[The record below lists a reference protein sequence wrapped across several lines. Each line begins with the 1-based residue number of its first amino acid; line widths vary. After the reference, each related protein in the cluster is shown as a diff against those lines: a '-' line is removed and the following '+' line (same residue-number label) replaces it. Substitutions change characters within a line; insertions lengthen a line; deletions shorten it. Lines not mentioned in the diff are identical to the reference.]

1 MLKMIASRLTRLVLT
16 VLVVTFVTFT
26 LTNVLPGDAVNA
38 LIPIEAQQDREFVEQ
53 VREEW
58 GLNDPLIV
66 RYGRWL
72 GDAVQGDL
80 GRSLVTGQPVT
91 DEITHRLPI
100 TLEIMVVAVGF
111 SLLVAVPLGAFT
123 GYREGR
129 RSDRVF
135 SGVAQAGLSLP
146 SFVTGLI
153 LIYVFA
159 LKLHW
164 FPAVGW
170 NRLSNG
176 IGPNLKTVALPA
188 LALAITEIAVYTRVL
203 RSDMIAT
210 LKENY
215 ILSARAKGLT
225 DRFILFRHG
234 LRPSLLTLVTV
245 VGLNIGFLIGGSL
258 VIEYLFAIPG
268 LGKRLFSAIQQRD
281 FMMVQAITILI
292 TVFYVVVN
300 TITDLTYMVV
310 DPRIRKTN

>member
-16 VLVVTFVTFT
+16 VLVVTFVTFF

-38 LIPIEAQQDREFVEQ
+38 LIPIDAQQDREFVEQ
-53 VREEW
+53 IREEW

-100 TLEIMVVAVGF
+100 TFEIMVVTVGF

-129 RSDRVF
+129 KSDRVF

-159 LKLHW
+159 LKLQW

-245 VGLNIGFLIGGSL
+245 VGLNIAALLGGVL

-268 LGKRLFSAIQQRD
+268 IGKRLFSAIQQRD
-281 FMMVQAITILI
+281 FMMVQAITMLI

-310 DPRIRKTN
+310 DPRIRRTN

>member
-1 MLKMIASRLTRLVLT
+1 MPKFIASRLTRLVLT
-16 VLVVTFVTFT
+16 VLVVTFVTFVGV
-26 LTNVLPGDAVNA
+26 NVLPGDAINA
-38 LIPIEAQQDREFVEQ
+38 LIPIEGQQDREFVER

-58 GLNDPLIV
+58 GLNDPMIV

-72 GDAVQGDL
+72 GNAVQGDL
-80 GRSLVTGQPVT
+80 GDSIVTGQAVT

-100 TLEIMVVAVGF
+100 TLEIMFVAVGF

-129 RSDRVF
+129 RSDRVV
-135 SGVAQAGLSLP
+135 SGIAQAGLSLP

-159 LKLHW
+159 LKLQW

-176 IGPNLKTVALPA
+176 IGPNLKSVALPA

-245 VGLNIGFLIGGSL
+245 VGLNIAALLGGVL

-268 LGKRLFSAIQQRD
+268 IGKRLFSAIQQRD
-281 FMMVQAITILI
+281 FMMVQAITMLI

-310 DPRIRKTN
+310 DPRIRRTN

>member
-16 VLVVTFVTFT
+16 VLVVTFATFT

-38 LIPIEAQQDREFVEQ
+38 LIPIDAQQDREFVEQ
-53 VREEW
+53 IREEW

-129 RSDRVF
+129 KSDRVF

-159 LKLHW
+159 LKLQW

-176 IGPNLKTVALPA
+176 IGPNLKSVALPA

-203 RSDMIAT
+203 RSDMIHT

-245 VGLNIGFLIGGSL
+245 VGLNIAALLGGVL

-268 LGKRLFSAIQQRD
+268 IGKRLFSAIQQRD

>member
-1 MLKMIASRLTRLVLT
+1 MPKFIASRLTRLVLT
-16 VLVVTFVTFT
+16 VLVVTFVTFVGV
-26 LTNVLPGDAVNA
+26 NVLPGDAINA
-38 LIPIEAQQDREFVEQ
+38 LIPIEGQQDREFVER

-58 GLNDPLIV
+58 GLNDPMIV

-80 GRSLVTGQPVT
+80 GDSIVTGQAVT

-100 TLEIMVVAVGF
+100 TLEIMAVAVGL
-111 SLLVAVPLGAFT
+111 SLLIAVPLGAFT

-129 RSDRVF
+129 RSDRVV

-159 LKLHW
+159 LKLQW

-245 VGLNIGFLIGGSL
+245 VGLNIAALLGGVL

-268 LGKRLFSAIQQRD
+268 IGKRLFSAIQQRD
-281 FMMVQAITILI
+281 FMMVQAITMLI

-310 DPRIRKTN
+310 DPRIRRTN

>member
-16 VLVVTFVTFT
+16 VLVVTFVTFF

-38 LIPIEAQQDREFVEQ
+38 LIPIDAQQDREFVEQ
-53 VREEW
+53 IREEW

-129 RSDRVF
+129 KSDRVF

-159 LKLHW
+159 LKLQW

-176 IGPNLKTVALPA
+176 IGPNLKSVALPA

-203 RSDMIAT
+203 RSDMIHT

-245 VGLNIGFLIGGSL
+245 VGLNIAALLGGVL

-310 DPRIRKTN
+310 DPRIRRTN

>member
-1 MLKMIASRLTRLVLT
+1 MSKLIAGRLTRLVLT
-16 VLVVTFVTFT
+16 LLVVSFVTFVGV
-26 LTNVLPGDAVNA
+26 NVLPGDAINA
-38 LIPIEAQQDREFVEQ
+38 LIPVEAQQDQEFVEQ

-58 GLNDPLIV
+58 GLNDPMIV

-80 GRSLVTGQPVT
+80 GDSIVTGQPVT

-100 TLEIMVVAVGF
+100 TLEIMFVAIGL
-111 SLLVAVPLGAFT
+111 SLLLAIPIGLLSA
-123 GYREGR
+123 YREGR
-129 RSDRVF
+129 RPDRVI
-135 SGVAQAGLSLP
+135 SGAAQVGLSMP
-146 SFVTGLI
+146 IFVTGLI

-164 FPAVGW
+164 FPATGW

-188 LALAITEIAVYTRVL
+188 LSLAITEVAVYTRVL
-203 RSDMIAT
+203 RSDVITT

-225 DRFILFRHG
+225 DRYILFRHG

-245 VGLNIGFLIGGSL
+245 VGLSVGTLIGGTL
-258 VIEYLFAIPG
+258 VVEYLFAIPG
-268 LGKRLFSAIQQRD
+268 LGKRIFSAIYQRD
-281 FMMVQAITILI
+281 FMMVQGITILI
-292 TVFYVVVN
+292 TAFYVVIN
-300 TITDLTYMVV
+300 TVVDLAYMVV
-310 DPRIRKTN
+310 DPRIRRAS

>member
-16 VLVVTFVTFT
+16 VLVVTFATFT
-26 LTNVLPGDAVNA
+26 LPNVLPGDAVNA
-38 LIPIEAQQDREFVEQ
+38 LIPIDAQQDRALVEPL
-53 VREEW
+53 RAAW

-129 RSDRVF
+129 RSDRVV

-159 LKLHW
+159 LKLQW

-245 VGLNIGFLIGGSL
+245 VGLNIAALLGGVL

-268 LGKRLFSAIQQRD
+268 IGKRLFSAIQQRD
-281 FMMVQAITILI
+281 FMMVQAITMLI

-310 DPRIRKTN
+310 DPRIRRTN

>member
-1 MLKMIASRLTRLVLT
+1 MPKFIASRLTRLVLT
-16 VLVVTFVTFT
+16 VLVVTFVTFVGV
-26 LTNVLPGDAVNA
+26 NVLPGDAINA
-38 LIPIEAQQDREFVEQ
+38 LIPIQSQTDREFVEQ

-58 GLNDPLIV
+58 GLNDPMIV

-72 GDAVQGDL
+72 GDAVQGAL
-80 GRSLVTGQPVT
+80 GDSIVTGQAVT

-100 TLEIMVVAVGF
+100 TLEIMAVAVGL
-111 SLLVAVPLGAFT
+111 SLLIAVPLGAFT

-129 RSDRVF
+129 RSDRVV

-159 LKLHW
+159 LKLQW

-245 VGLNIGFLIGGSL
+245 VGLNIAALLGGVL

-268 LGKRLFSAIQQRD
+268 IGKRLFSAIQQRD
-281 FMMVQAITILI
+281 FMMVQAITMLI

-310 DPRIRKTN
+310 DTRIRRTN

>member
-1 MLKMIASRLTRLVLT
+1 MA
-16 VLVVTFVTFT
+16 
-26 LTNVLPGDAVNA
+26 
-38 LIPIEAQQDREFVEQ
+38 
-53 VREEW
+53 
-58 GLNDPLIV
+58 
-66 RYGRWL
+66 
-72 GDAVQGDL
+72 
-80 GRSLVTGQPVT
+80 
-91 DEITHRLPI
+91 
-100 TLEIMVVAVGF
+100 VAVGF
-111 SLLVAVPLGAFT
+111 SLLVAVPLGAFA

-129 RSDRVF
+129 RSDRLV
-135 SGVAQAGLSLP
+135 SGFAQAGLSLP
-146 SFVTGLI
+146 VFVTGLI

-159 LKLHW
+159 LRLHW

-170 NRLSNG
+170 NRLSDG
-176 IGPNLKTVALPA
+176 LGPNLKSVALPA
-188 LALAITEIAVYTRVL
+188 LSLAVTEIAVYTRVL

-292 TVFYVVVN
+292 TVFYVIVN
-300 TITDLTYMVV
+300 TATDLVYMVV
-310 DPRIRKTN
+310 DPRIRRTN

>member
-16 VLVVTFVTFT
+16 VLAVTFATFM

-38 LIPIEAQQDREFVEQ
+38 LIPIDAQQDQEFVEQ
-53 VREEW
+53 IREEW

-100 TLEIMVVAVGF
+100 TLEIMVVTVGL

-123 GYREGR
+123 GYQEGR

-135 SGVAQAGLSLP
+135 SGLAQAGLSLP
-146 SFVTGLI
+146 SFVTALI

-159 LKLHW
+159 LKLQW

-188 LALAITEIAVYTRVL
+188 LALAITEIAVYTRLL
-203 RSDMIAT
+203 RSDMIVT

-245 VGLNIGFLIGGSL
+245 VGLHIAALLGGVL

-268 LGKRLFSAIQQRD
+268 IGKRLFSAIQQRD
-281 FMMVQAITILI
+281 FMMVQAITMLI

-310 DPRIRKTN
+310 DPRIRRTN

>member
-16 VLVVTFVTFT
+16 VLVVTFATFT

-38 LIPIEAQQDREFVEQ
+38 LIPIDAQQDREFVEQ
-53 VREEW
+53 IREEW

-129 RSDRVF
+129 KSDRVF

-176 IGPNLKTVALPA
+176 IGPNLKSVALPA

-203 RSDMIAT
+203 RSDMIHT

-245 VGLNIGFLIGGSL
+245 VGLNIAALLGGVL

-268 LGKRLFSAIQQRD
+268 IGKRLFSAIQQRD

>member
-1 MLKMIASRLTRLVLT
+1 MPKFIASRLTRLVLT
-16 VLVVTFVTFT
+16 VLVVTFVTFVGV
-26 LTNVLPGDAVNA
+26 NVLPGDAINA
-38 LIPIEAQQDREFVEQ
+38 LIPIQSQTDREFVEQ

-58 GLNDPLIV
+58 GLNDPMIV

-80 GRSLVTGQPVT
+80 GDSIVTGQAVT

-100 TLEIMVVAVGF
+100 TLEIMAVAVGL
-111 SLLVAVPLGAFT
+111 SLLIAVPLGAFT

-129 RSDRVF
+129 RSDRVV

-159 LKLHW
+159 LKLQW

-245 VGLNIGFLIGGSL
+245 VGLNIAALLGGVL

-268 LGKRLFSAIQQRD
+268 IGKRLFSAIQQRD
-281 FMMVQAITILI
+281 FMMVQAITMLI

-300 TITDLTYMVV
+300 TITALTYMVV
-310 DPRIRKTN
+310 APRIRRTN

>member
-1 MLKMIASRLTRLVLT
+1 MPKFIASRLTRLVLT
-16 VLVVTFVTFT
+16 VLVVTFVTFVGV
-26 LTNVLPGDAVNA
+26 NVLPGDAINA
-38 LIPIEAQQDREFVEQ
+38 LIPIQSQTDREFVEQ

-58 GLNDPLIV
+58 GLNDPMIV

-80 GRSLVTGQPVT
+80 GDSIVTGQAVT

-100 TLEIMVVAVGF
+100 TLEIMAAAVGL
-111 SLLVAVPLGAFT
+111 SLLIAVPLGAFT

-129 RSDRVF
+129 RSDRVV

-159 LKLHW
+159 LKLQW

-245 VGLNIGFLIGGSL
+245 VGLNIAALLGGVL

-268 LGKRLFSAIQQRD
+268 IGKRLFSAIQQRD
-281 FMMVQAITILI
+281 FMMVQAITMLI

-310 DPRIRKTN
+310 APRIRRTN

>member
-16 VLVVTFVTFT
+16 VLVVTFVTFF

-38 LIPIEAQQDREFVEQ
+38 LIPIDAQQDREFVEQ
-53 VREEW
+53 IREEW

-129 RSDRVF
+129 KSDRVF

-159 LKLHW
+159 LKLQW

-176 IGPNLKTVALPA
+176 IGPNLKSVALPA

-203 RSDMIAT
+203 RSDMIHT

-245 VGLNIGFLIGGSL
+245 VGLNIAALLGGVL

-268 LGKRLFSAIQQRD
+268 IGKRLFSAIQQRD

-310 DPRIRKTN
+310 DPRIRRTN

>member
-16 VLVVTFVTFT
+16 VLVVTFATFT
-26 LTNVLPGDAVNA
+26 LTNVLQGDAVNA
-38 LIPIEAQQDREFVEQ
+38 LIPIDAQQDREFVEQ
-53 VREEW
+53 IREEW

-100 TLEIMVVAVGF
+100 TFEIMVVTVGF

-129 RSDRVF
+129 KSDRVF

-159 LKLHW
+159 LKLQW

-176 IGPNLKTVALPA
+176 IGPNLKSVALPA

-203 RSDMIAT
+203 RSDMIHT

-245 VGLNIGFLIGGSL
+245 VGLNIAALLGGVL

-268 LGKRLFSAIQQRD
+268 IGKRLFSAIQQRD

-310 DPRIRKTN
+310 DPRIRRTN

>member
-1 MLKMIASRLTRLVLT
+1 MSKMIAGRLTRLVLT
-16 VLVVTFVTFT
+16 LLVVSFVTFVGV
-26 LTNVLPGDAVNA
+26 NVLPGDAINA
-38 LIPIEAQQDREFVEQ
+38 LIPVEAQQDQEFVEQ

-58 GLNDPLIV
+58 GLNDPMIV

-80 GRSLVTGQPVT
+80 GDSIVTGQPVT

-100 TLEIMVVAVGF
+100 TLEIMFVAIGL
-111 SLLVAVPLGAFT
+111 SLLLAIPIGLLSA
-123 GYREGR
+123 YREGR
-129 RSDRVF
+129 RPDRVI
-135 SGVAQAGLSLP
+135 SGVAQVGLSMP
-146 SFVTGLI
+146 IFVTGLI

-164 FPAVGW
+164 FPATGW

-188 LALAITEIAVYTRVL
+188 LSLAITEVAVYTRVL
-203 RSDMIAT
+203 RSDVITT

-225 DRFILFRHG
+225 DRYILFRHG

-245 VGLNIGFLIGGSL
+245 VGLSVGTLIGGTL
-258 VIEYLFAIPG
+258 VVEYLFAIPG
-268 LGKRLFSAIQQRD
+268 LGKRIFSAIYQRD
-281 FMMVQAITILI
+281 FMMVQGITILI
-292 TVFYVVVN
+292 TAFYVVIN
-300 TITDLTYMVV
+300 TVVDLAYMVV
-310 DPRIRKTN
+310 DPRIRRTS

>member
-16 VLVVTFVTFT
+16 LFVVTFVTFVGV
-26 LTNVLPGDAVNA
+26 NVLPGDAINA

-53 VREEW
+53 IREEW
-58 GLNDPLIV
+58 GLNDPMIV

-80 GRSLVTGQPVT
+80 GDSIVTGRPVT

-100 TLEIMVVAVGF
+100 TLEIMFVAVGL
-111 SLLVAVPLGAFT
+111 SLLFAVPLGVFSA
-123 GYREGR
+123 YREGR
-129 RSDRVF
+129 RPDRVISGF
-135 SGVAQAGLSLP
+135 SQVQLSMIP
-146 SFVTGLI
+146 WVTGLI

-159 LKLHW
+159 LKLQW

-215 ILSARAKGLT
+215 ILSARAKGFT

-245 VGLNIGFLIGGSL
+245 VGLNIAALLGGVL

-268 LGKRLFSAIQQRD
+268 IGKRLFSAIQQRD
-281 FMMVQAITILI
+281 FMMVQAITMLI

-310 DPRIRKTN
+310 DPRIRRTN